1 MAKRIIAILLAVMTL
16 FMFTASAAAPGV
28 EAAAKKPKKIVL
40 DQEGTIKLNKGEKF
54 ELTYTLKPEGA
65 ESKVT
70 WKSSNTKVAK
80 VSKKGIV
87 TARGE
92 GKATITVT
100 TKNGKKDTVK
110 IKVTDPTKAKKI
122 IVDEEVK
129 TVVVGEKFKP
139 GYTLVPETATSKVT
153 VTSSKPKV
161 VKVNKKGEATALK
174 KGTAI
179 LTFTTSTGKKDTMKV
194 KVVKAAPVPTEA
206 PTATPKPTATPE
218 PSGLKIMVD
227 TVWHELYMALTNGCW
242 PNAANTDEF
251 TKILNAS
258 YVISDELQY
267 TVGIAAEDVEGLLA
281 AYRYIDPDFTYDEI
295 CYLIETGKL
304 TGYKLCSEPWKVGAA
319 IAVVGEDVDL
329 GNTNYLSPIDQ
340 VFTKDPS
347 IPLPPYFDD
356 TPTPAPTA
364 TPKPTAAPA
373 PSNKIVAMDMAWY
386 EFYYAKTGVEPNAA
400 NVDEFTAILNGAGK
414 LEWPGITK
422 GIAAK
427 SIEDL
432 TVAYQFIDPTFNI
445 EKMYMY
451 IEAGLLTSYVVTNDP
466 LNAGAAFV
474 VVDSHTEIGNSRYL
488 DINEEYFGREPGIA
502 LPPLITE

>member
-1 MAKRIIAILLAVMTL
+1 MAKRIITILLAVMTL

-87 TARGE
+87 TAKGE

-110 IKVTDPTKAKKI
+110 VKVTDPTKAKKI

-153 VTSSKPKV
+153 ITSSKPKV

-174 KGTAI
+174 KGTAT

-206 PTATPKPTATPE
+206 PTA
-218 PSGLKIMVD
+218 
-227 TVWHELYMALTNGCW
+227 
-242 PNAANTDEF
+242 
-251 TKILNAS
+251 
-258 YVISDELQY
+258 
-267 TVGIAAEDVEGLLA
+267 
-281 AYRYIDPDFTYDEI
+281 
-295 CYLIETGKL
+295 
-304 TGYKLCSEPWKVGAA
+304 
-319 IAVVGEDVDL
+319 
-329 GNTNYLSPIDQ
+329 
-340 VFTKDPS
+340 
-347 IPLPPYFDD
+347 
-356 TPTPAPTA
+356 APTA
-364 TPKPTAAPA
+364 TPVPTVAPTEAPTAAPTASPA
-373 PSNKIVAMDMAWY
+373 PVELKAWINVYWLDMGGMIDVVDTDTFIEAL
-386 EFYYAKTGVEPNAA
+386 NDA
-400 NVDEFTAILNGAGK
+400 NRFDFNQNGISDET
-414 LEWPGITK
+414 
-422 GIAAK
+422 GIAAVDCNDYYEAFK
-427 SIEDL
+427 I
-432 TVAYQFIDPTFNI
+432 IDPSISF
-445 EKMYMY
+445 EKFKLIMA
-451 IEAGLLTSYVVTNDP
+451 AGLVENMDESDTPFAENAAIVVAPQVPAEYAN
-466 LNAGAAFV
+466 
-474 VVDSHTEIGNSRYL
+474 RYYL
-488 DINEEYFGREPGIA
+488 LKDFY
-502 LPPLITE
+502 

>member
-87 TARGE
+87 TAKGE

-153 VTSSKPKV
+153 ITSSKPKV

-194 KVVKAAPVPTEA
+194 KVVKAAPAPTEA
-206 PTATPKPTATPE
+206 PTAAPTATPVPTVAPTKTPA
-218 PSGLKIMVD
+218 PSEMKAWINVYWLELTGIQPADVEGLDYLIEYEAK
-227 TVWHELYMALTNGCW
+227 N
-242 PNAANTDEF
+242 NAHGRPDLVSN
-251 TKILNAS
+251 I
-258 YVISDELQY
+258 
-267 TVGIAAEDVEGLLA
+267 GIAAEKAEDCIA
-281 AYRYIDPDFTYDEI
+281 AYHVVDPDYEVEKM
-295 CYLIETGKL
+295 LMKM
-304 TGYKLCSEPWKVGAA
+304 AA
-319 IAVVGEDVDL
+319 GEV
-329 GNTNYLSPIDQ
+329 TNYEETSDPFGTNAVIVVSDKEPDGAPYAEMSKGS
-340 VFTKDPS
+340 FTKPE
-347 IPLPPYFDD
+347 
-356 TPTPAPTA
+356 T

-373 PSNKIVAMDMAWY
+373 PSNLVVAMDMAWY
-386 EFYYAKTGVEPNAA
+386 EVYQVVTGYKPSAA
-400 NVDEFTAILNGAGK
+400 NVDDFTAILNFASTVNC
-414 LEWPGITK
+414 EDVVV
-422 GIAAK
+422 GIAAR

-432 TVAYQFIDPTFNI
+432 TAAYQFIDPTFNV
-445 EKMYMY
+445 EKMNMY
-451 IEAGLLTSYVVTNDP
+451 IAAGLLTNYVITNDP
-466 LNAGAAFV
+466 VNAGAAFV
-474 VVDSHTEIGNSRYL
+474 VVDSDVKLSTTRFL
-488 DINEEYFGREPGIA
+488 DIEEGYFLKDPSIPV
-502 LPPLITE
+502 PPNFNGAQGK

>member
-16 FMFTASAAAPGV
+16 FMFTASAAAPGL

-80 VSKKGIV
+80 VSKKGVV

-100 TKNGKKDTVK
+100 THNGKKDTVK

-139 GYTLVPETATSKVT
+139 GYTLVPNTATSKVT
-153 VTSSKPKV
+153 IKSSKPKV
-161 VKVNKKGEATALK
+161 VKVNKKGEAVALK

-206 PTATPKPTATPE
+206 PTATPKPTATPT

-227 TVWHELYMALTNGCW
+227 CVWLELYVGLTNGCL
-242 PNAANTDEF
+242 PNAANAEEF
-251 TKILNAS
+251 TKILNAT
-258 YVISDELQY
+258 YKVGEIEY
-267 TVGIAAEDVEGLLA
+267 KVGIAAEDVEGLLA
-281 AYRYIDPDFTYDEI
+281 AYRYIDPDFTHEEI
-295 CYLIETGKL
+295 YYLIETGKL

-329 GNTNYLSPIDQ
+329 GNTNYLSPIDK

-347 IPLPPYFDD
+347 IPLPPYF
-356 TPTPAPTA
+356 
-364 TPKPTAAPA
+364 
-373 PSNKIVAMDMAWY
+373 
-386 EFYYAKTGVEPNAA
+386 
-400 NVDEFTAILNGAGK
+400 
-414 LEWPGITK
+414 
-422 GIAAK
+422 
-427 SIEDL
+427 
-432 TVAYQFIDPTFNI
+432 
-445 EKMYMY
+445 
-451 IEAGLLTSYVVTNDP
+451 ND
-466 LNAGAAFV
+466 AQCK
-474 VVDSHTEIGNSRYL
+474 
-488 DINEEYFGREPGIA
+488 
-502 LPPLITE
+502 